1 MTDRTESRL
10 PAAGDGRADEGRAD
24 EGRADEGHEGIPKET
39 QP

>member
-24 EGRADEGHEGIPKET
+24 EGHEGIPKET